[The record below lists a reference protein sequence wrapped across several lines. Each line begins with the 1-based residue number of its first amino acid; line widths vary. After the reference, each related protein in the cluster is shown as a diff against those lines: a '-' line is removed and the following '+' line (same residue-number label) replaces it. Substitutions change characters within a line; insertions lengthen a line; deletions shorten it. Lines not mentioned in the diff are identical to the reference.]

1 MIYVI
6 ATVRLKPGCR
16 DKYLEILKGNVSSVK
31 AEAGCRVYAP
41 TIDMDT
47 DIEIHEKAGD
57 DVVTIVEAWDSV
69 DALKAHFQAPHML
82 SYREKAKDLFA
93 SVSIRVLQPA

>member
-1 MIYVI
+1 MIHVI

-16 DKYLEILKGNVSSVK
+16 DRYLEILKGNVSNVK
-31 AEAGCRVYAP
+31 AEAGCLVYAP
-41 TIDMDT
+41 TIDMET

-57 DVVTIVEAWDSV
+57 EAVTIVEAWESV

-82 SYREKAKDLFA
+82 SYREKAKDLLE